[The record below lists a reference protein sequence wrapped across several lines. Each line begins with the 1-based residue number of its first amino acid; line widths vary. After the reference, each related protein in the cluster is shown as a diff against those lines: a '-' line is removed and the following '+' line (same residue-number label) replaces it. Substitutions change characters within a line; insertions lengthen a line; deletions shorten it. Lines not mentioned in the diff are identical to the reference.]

1 MKRLLARHS
10 PLIILAVLCLILA
23 AVSADFRTSR
33 NLQMVALQTAVI
45 SIIATGEVLIILTAG
60 IDLSVGSVAALGG
73 VVAALTMKGLGNRLG
88 VEDPTA
94 WESVGAAATVFL
106 GVLSG
111 AAAGGVC
118 GFINGMFVTRGRIP
132 PFIATLG
139 MMMAARGVALLLTK
153 GVSVSGLPPAFLY
166 LGGQKGWYI
175 PVSLAVAFAGVLAVV
190 LSQTRFGRAL
200 YAIGGQLNAARLSG
214 INVDRDRLIAYTLC
228 GLLSGFAGVVLASR
242 TAGAQP
248 TAAEMYELFAI
259 AACVIGGASLMGGE
273 GGCTGALAGAL
284 IMRVLANFCEL
295 VNIQVFWQQILIG
308 VLIIGI
314 VCYDSFRKR
323 RAGLLKDG

>member
-10 PLIILAVLCLILA
+10 PLIILAVLCLGLA
-23 AVSADFRTSR
+23 AVSSDFRTSR
-33 NLQMVALQTAVI
+33 NLQKVALQTAVI

-73 VVAALTMKGLGNRLG
+73 VVAGLTMKGIGKSLG
-88 VEDPTA
+88 VEDPTVWGSA
-94 WESVGAAATVFL
+94 SATMTVML
-106 GVLSG
+106 GILFG
-111 AAAGGVC
+111 TAAGGLC
-118 GFINGMFVTRGRIP
+118 GFINGVSVTKGRIP

-139 MMMAARGVALLLTK
+139 MMMAARGVALLLTG
-153 GVSVSGLPPAFLY
+153 GVSVSALPPVFQY
-166 LGGQKGWYI
+166 LGGAKGWYV
-175 PVSLAVAFAGVLAVV
+175 PVTIAVILAGSLSIV

-200 YAIGGQLNAARLSG
+200 YAIGGKLGAARLSG
-214 INVDRDRLIAYTLC
+214 ISVDRDRLIAYTLC
-228 GLLSGFAGVVLASR
+228 GLLAGFAGVVLASR
-242 TAGAQP
+242 TNGAQP

-295 VNIQVFWQQILIG
+295 KNIQVYWQQILIG

-323 RAGLLKDG
+323 RAGLLKGD